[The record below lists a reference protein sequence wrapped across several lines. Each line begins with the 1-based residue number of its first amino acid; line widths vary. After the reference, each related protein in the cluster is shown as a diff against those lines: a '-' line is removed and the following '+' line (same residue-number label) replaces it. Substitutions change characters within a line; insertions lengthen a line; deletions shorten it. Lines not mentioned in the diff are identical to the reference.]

1 MRDFR
6 KYSIWSIATDF
17 ATDIYGLTAQ
27 FPNKE
32 RFGLASQMQRAA
44 ISIPSNIA
52 EGSSR
57 KSECEFIHFLEI
69 ALGSAFELETQL
81 IIANHIEYIEDIKT
95 TQLLDK
101 LHSIQRG
108 INHLISVI
116 RKQETPIANG

>member
-6 KYSIWSIATDF
+6 KYSIWDIATDF
-17 ATDIYGLTAQ
+17 VTDIYRLTAQ
-27 FPNKE
+27 FPDEE
-32 RFGLASQMQRAA
+32 RFGISSQMQRAA

-57 KSECEFIHFLEI
+57 KSESEFIHFLEI

-81 IIANHIEYIEDIKT
+81 IIANRIKYIEDVKT
-95 TQLLDK
+95 IQLIDK

-116 RKQETPIANG
+116 RKQ